1 MKGETYELIQM
12 FPPVVSQEDE
22 EDVLASDVCRQ
33 RVGLEVDQMMEQMLN
48 VHVLYS
54 YIDDIDVYLHHT
66 QS

>member
-33 RVGLEVDQMMEQMLN
+33 RVGLEVDQMIGQMLN

-54 YIDDIDVYLHHT
+54 YIDDIDEYLHHT
-66 QS
+66 